1 MSVAQVLV
9 GVSLRKGSHMFSL
22 NDKVVYPGHG
32 VASICRVFE
41 KNIGTQSMVFYE
53 LKFQN
58 KDMTIMIPRDKI
70 DEVGVRP
77 LSSST
82 SISTMLETL
91 GQPARHIKSLES
103 GASNWNKR
111 NKDYQSKLRTGSLKD
126 ISDIY
131 RDLKHISRYKELSF
145 GEKSLLLKTE
155 SLLVEEIS
163 AAERLD
169 EDKAIERL
177 RSYLVP
183 SVILNSSKAPL
194 YER

>member
-1 MSVAQVLV
+1 MSAAQILV
-9 GVSLRKGSHMFSL
+9 EVSLRKGSHMFSL

-41 KNIGTQSMVFYE
+41 RNIGIQSMVFYE

-58 KDMTIMIPRDKI
+58 KDMTIMIPKDKI
-70 DEVGVRP
+70 EEVGVRP
-77 LSSST
+77 LSSSI

-155 SLLVEEIS
+155 GLLVEEIS

-183 SVILNSSKAPL
+183 SMMMVSTKTPL
-194 YER
+194 FER

>member
-1 MSVAQVLV
+1 MSAAQILV
-9 GVSLRKGSHMFSL
+9 EVSLRKGITMFSL

-41 KNIGTQSMVFYE
+41 RNVGAQLMVFYE

-58 KDMTIMIPRDKI
+58 KDMTIMIPKDKI
-70 DEVGVRP
+70 EEVGVRP

-82 SISTMLETL
+82 SINTMLETL
-91 GQPARHIKSLES
+91 AQPARHIKSAES

-155 SLLVEEIS
+155 ALLVEEIS

-177 RSYLVP
+177 RSYVVP
-183 SVILNSSKAPL
+183 AVMINSQKATIF
-194 YER
+194 ER

>member
-1 MSVAQVLV
+1 
-9 GVSLRKGSHMFSL
+9 MFSL

-41 KNIGTQSMVFYE
+41 RNVGNQAMVFYE
-53 LKFQN
+53 LKFSN
-58 KDMTIMIPRDKI
+58 KDMTIMIPRDKVE
-70 DEVGVRP
+70 EVGVRP
-77 LSSST
+77 LSSSS

-91 GQPARHIKSLES
+91 GQPARHIKSAES

-145 GEKSLLLKTE
+145 GEKSLLIKTE
-155 SLLVEEIS
+155 ALLVEEIS

-169 EDKAIERL
+169 EDKAMERL

-183 SVILNSSKAPL
+183 SLAITSSSSSVI
-194 YER
+194 

>member
-1 MSVAQVLV
+1 
-9 GVSLRKGSHMFSL
+9 MFSL

-41 KNIGTQSMVFYE
+41 RNVGSQTMVFYE
-53 LKFQN
+53 LKFPN
-58 KDMTIMIPRDKI
+58 KDMTIMIPKDKVE
-70 DEVGVRP
+70 EVGVRP
-77 LSSST
+77 LSSSS
-82 SISTMLETL
+82 SISTMLKTL
-91 GQPARHIKSLES
+91 AQPARHIKSAEN

-131 RDLKHISRYKELSF
+131 RDLKYISKYKELSF

-155 SLLVEEIS
+155 ALLVEEIS
-163 AAERLD
+163 AAERVD
-169 EDKAIERL
+169 EDKAMERL

-183 SVILNSSKAPL
+183 SLSITPLSSSTL
-194 YER
+194 